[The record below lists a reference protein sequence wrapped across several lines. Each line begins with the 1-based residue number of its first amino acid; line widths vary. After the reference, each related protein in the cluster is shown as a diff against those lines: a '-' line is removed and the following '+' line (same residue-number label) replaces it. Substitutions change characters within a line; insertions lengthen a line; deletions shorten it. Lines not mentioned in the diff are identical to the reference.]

1 MNNDKL
7 NLIGGSSPPGPAGAT
22 NRDVQGL
29 PLAQL
34 AISWGWAPMPLPT
47 HLSLSGREPSFFPEL
62 DDEFLSSEGLIVRK
76 SNRVIRP

>member
-7 NLIGGSSPPGPAGAT
+7 NLIGGPSPPAPAGAT
-22 NRDVQGL
+22 NRDIQGL

-34 AISWGWAPMPLPT
+34 AISWGWAPVSLPT

-62 DDEFLSSEGLIVRK
+62 DEFLSSEGLIVRK